1 MIKIIIVSIFLLLT
15 DTIEP
20 SEIRLTHVSNSGIE
34 ITHAGLKISK
44 DIDDLG
50 MILEANYRSS
60 NKGARTKVF
69 INLDKRVGK
78 YQGFVFTKYTSDTYL
93 DIKNRN
99 TVGGGFGYQNK
110 THFINYK
117 TSYAVLFE
125 DEKIKSSLRLKLWKK
140 YHLLSLNFKWDVV
153 DTEQAIIKQSIE
165 FDLIPT
171 VIGFESKWIREG
183 EKTNQINQIYF
194 KVVF

>member
-1 MIKIIIVSIFLLLT
+1 MFLLLT

-20 SEIRLTHVSNSGIE
+20 SEIKLSHVSNSGIE

-44 DIDDLG
+44 DYDDLE
-50 MILEANYRSS
+50 MLLETNYRSS
-60 NKGARTKVF
+60 NKGSRTKVF
-69 INLDKRVGK
+69 INLDKRIGK

-99 TVGGGFGYQNK
+99 TVGVGFGYRDKNEI
-110 THFINYK
+110 INYK

-125 DEKIKSSLRLKLWKK
+125 DEKIKSSLRLKIWKK
-140 YHLLSLNFKWDVV
+140 YHLLSLNFKLAVV
-153 DTEQAIIKQSIE
+153 DTEQSIIKQSLE

-171 VIGFESKWIREG
+171 TIGLESKWIREG
-183 EKTNQINQIYF
+183 EKTNQINQIYL

>member
-1 MIKIIIVSIFLLLT
+1 MLKIIFFSMFLLLT

-20 SEIRLTHVSNSGIE
+20 SEIKLSHVSNSGIE

-44 DIDDLG
+44 DYDDLE
-50 MILEANYRSS
+50 MLLETNYRSS
-60 NKGARTKVF
+60 NKGSRTKVF
-69 INLDKRVGK
+69 INLDKRIGK

-99 TVGGGFGYQNK
+99 TVGVGFGYR
-110 THFINYK
+110 
-117 TSYAVLFE
+117 
-125 DEKIKSSLRLKLWKK
+125 DKIKSSLRLKIWKK
-140 YHLLSLNFKWDVV
+140 YHLLSLNFKLAVV
-153 DTEQAIIKQSIE
+153 DTEQSIIKQSLE

-171 VIGFESKWIREG
+171 TIGLESKWIREG
-183 EKTNQINQIYF
+183 EKTNQINQIYL

>member
-1 MIKIIIVSIFLLLT
+1 MLKIIFFSMFLLLT

-20 SEIRLTHVSNSGIE
+20 SEIKLSHVSNSGIE

-44 DIDDLG
+44 DYDDLE
-50 MILEANYRSS
+50 MLLETNYRSS
-60 NKGARTKVF
+60 NKGSRTKVF
-69 INLDKRVGK
+69 INLDKRIGK

-99 TVGGGFGYQNK
+99 TVGVGFGYRDKNE
-110 THFINYK
+110 IMNYK
-117 TSYAVLFE
+117 TAFAVVFE
-125 DEKIKSSLRLKLWKK
+125 DEKIKSSLRLKIWKK
-140 YHLLSLNFKWDVV
+140 YHLLSLNFKLAVV
-153 DTEQAIIKQSIE
+153 DTEQSIIKQSLE

-171 VIGFESKWIREG
+171 TIGLESKWIREG
-183 EKTNQINQIYF
+183 EKTNQINQIYL

>member
-1 MIKIIIVSIFLLLT
+1 MLKIIFFSMFLLLT

-20 SEIRLTHVSNSGIE
+20 SEIKLSHVSNSGIE

-44 DIDDLG
+44 DYDDLE
-50 MILEANYRSS
+50 MLLETNYRSS
-60 NKGARTKVF
+60 NKGSRTKVF
-69 INLDKRVGK
+69 INLDKRIGK

-99 TVGGGFGYQNK
+99 TVGVGFGYRDKNEI
-110 THFINYK
+110 INYK

-125 DEKIKSSLRLKLWKK
+125 DEKIKSSLRLKIWKK
-140 YHLLSLNFKWDVV
+140 YHLLSLNFKLAVV
-153 DTEQAIIKQSIE
+153 DTEQSIIKQSLE

-171 VIGFESKWIREG
+171 TIGLESKWIREG
-183 EKTNQINQIYF
+183 EKTNQINQIYL